1 MIHVLLFRIEKMK
14 KYLFIWIC
22 LWHIIVVSY
31 AEPAVRKSL
40 DINIVG
46 HVLNKDTKEHL
57 PYISISLK
65 GTTVGTMTDGLRD

>member
-22 LWHIIVVSY
+22 LWHIVAISY

-46 HVLNKDTKEHL
+46 HVLNKETKEH
-57 PYISISLK
+57 
-65 GTTVGTMTDGLRD
+65 